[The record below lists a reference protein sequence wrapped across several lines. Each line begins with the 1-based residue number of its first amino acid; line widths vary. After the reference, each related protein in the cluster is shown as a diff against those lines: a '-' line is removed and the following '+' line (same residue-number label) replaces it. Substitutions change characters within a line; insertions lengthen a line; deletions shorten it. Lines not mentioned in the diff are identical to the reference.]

1 MTGSSIV
8 TISAAIAVGLAGSPQ
23 LAAPSDY
30 HREVGPRYVVENCG
44 GRTTFVAKNPMVVR
58 LERFALENG
67 CAPSLAPELAEL
79 LAECKYPR
87 VMAAIA
93 WRESRFNPKARGAV
107 GERGMYQVRP
117 EVWGDPGRSV
127 HSQTEK
133 TEKVLLALIDEHGG
147 LSRAV
152 ERYNGSGTAA
162 KRYREQVLATAR
174 SI

>member
-8 TISAAIAVGLAGSPQ
+8 VISAAIAAGLAGSPQ
-23 LAAPSDY
+23 ICAPADY
-30 HREVGPRYVVENCG
+30 SREVGSRYVVEARG
-44 GRTTFVAKNPMVVR
+44 EWTAFVARDTMVVR
-58 LERFALENG
+58 IERFAVANG
-67 CAPSLAPELAEL
+67 CDPSLAPELAEL